1 MGKKVKEQE
10 VVEKKSPFDGLP
22 RLICKNKNQE
32 KLAKAIVKNDVVVGY
47 GPAGT
52 GKAQP
57 LYSLIYTPNGPVEM
71 GSIKVGDKICGAN
84 GDVVSVS
91 NIYYQ
96 GFKDCYRVF
105 FSDGVSVDCCGE
117 HLWKVSTEKDRN
129 NNKYDKYEIKKTIDL
144 IENIKIREGR
154 RNYKIPICQPVFYN
168 KKELQLD
175 PYILG
180 ILIGD
185 GGMTGSNTILSTKD
199 EFIVNY
205 FKKYLEQF
213 NLSLKQEN
221 DCDWRITG
229 GYENKINKINQ
240 ITKSLGLRC
249 KSEFKF
255 IPKEYLHSSIDDRIS
270 LLQGLMDSDGTT
282 DKRGSHIYL
291 STSSEQLKND
301 FCELVRSIGG
311 ITRVYT
317 KKTKTLDNYIIT
329 VNIPKNIIPFRL
341 DRKLNLMKEKT
352 KYITP
357 RYIDKIEY
365 IGKIEQQCIEV
376 DSSDHLY
383 ITDNHVVTHNTYV
396 ALSQAFELAKKYPD
410 KYKSIVLIKS
420 VTVVKSEEIGF
431 IPGSAQEK
439 MDPFMYSFTCLIDKL
454 FENKGTAKRL
464 LSAGVIEW
472 LPLAFVRG
480 INIDNSIVI
489 LDETQ
494 NISTDLFKTIITRLG
509 KDSKIIFL
517 GDAEQIDMKE
527 KHKSCLSKICD
538 MFKESEFVKI
548 VKFDETDCVRN
559 KIIPQILKIF
569 KQHEM

>member
-32 KLAKAIVKNDVVVGY
+32 KLAKAIVKNDVIVGY

-52 GKAQP
+52 GK
-57 LYSLIYTPNGPVEM
+57 
-71 GSIKVGDKICGAN
+71 
-84 GDVVSVS
+84 
-91 NIYYQ
+91 
-96 GFKDCYRVF
+96 
-105 FSDGVSVDCCGE
+105 
-117 HLWKVSTEKDRN
+117 
-129 NNKYDKYEIKKTIDL
+129 
-144 IENIKIREGR
+144 
-154 RNYKIPICQPVFYN
+154 
-168 KKELQLD
+168 
-175 PYILG
+175 
-180 ILIGD
+180 
-185 GGMTGSNTILSTKD
+185 
-199 EFIVNY
+199 
-205 FKKYLEQF
+205 
-213 NLSLKQEN
+213 
-221 DCDWRITG
+221 
-229 GYENKINKINQ
+229 
-240 ITKSLGLRC
+240 
-249 KSEFKF
+249 
-255 IPKEYLHSSIDDRIS
+255 
-270 LLQGLMDSDGTT
+270 
-282 DKRGSHIYL
+282 
-291 STSSEQLKND
+291 
-301 FCELVRSIGG
+301 
-311 ITRVYT
+311 
-317 KKTKTLDNYIIT
+317 
-329 VNIPKNIIPFRL
+329 
-341 DRKLNLMKEKT
+341 
-352 KYITP
+352 
-357 RYIDKIEY
+357 
-365 IGKIEQQCIEV
+365 
-376 DSSDHLY
+376 
-383 ITDNHVVTHNTYV
+383 TYV

-489 LDETQ
+489 LDEVQ

-517 GDAEQIDMKE
+517 GDTEQIDMKE
-527 KHKSCLSKICD
+527 KHKSCLAKICD

-569 KQHEM
+569 KQHEI